1 MTRDRYLVVGLARS
15 GVAACEAIRRVW
27 PEAEVVAADQRAD
40 VEVGR
45 LRELGVEPVL
55 GGDVVPVQ
63 GLSAVVKSPGVPSQT
78 DQVVAARAAGVPVW
92 SEVELAARMLPNPI
106 AGVTGTN
113 GKTTTTELLGA
124 MLRSG
129 GLACEVAGNVG
140 RPLSALAG
148 RVDPNAWIACELSS
162 FQLEDIDTLRCRIG
176 VALNL
181 TPDHLDR
188 HGTVEEYLRCKLRIF
203 ENQRPGDVAIV
214 NGDDPTLRDAELP
227 GLGDRV
233 VVTREQAKEI
243 DWERALLRGD
253 HNLENALAAAAA
265 ARAAGVRSIDVDRA
279 LREFAP
285 LPHRLEPVATAGG
298 VEFVNDSKATNPDA
312 TIQALTAFPGA
323 VHLILGGSLKGS
335 DFTDL
340 ATALAGSPVAQT
352 YLIGAAADAIA
363 ESLDAAGVPFER
375 SGTLAAAVDSAAAAA
390 RPGDTVLLSPACASF
405 DQFRDYEDRGDTF
418 RRLAQEV
425 AGAA

>member
-1 MTRDRYLVVGLARS
+1 M
-15 GVAACEAIRRVW
+15 
-27 PEAEVVAADQRAD
+27 
-40 VEVGR
+40 
-45 LRELGVEPVL
+45 
-55 GGDVVPVQ
+55 
-63 GLSAVVKSPGVPSQT
+63 
-78 DQVVAARAAGVPVW
+78 
-92 SEVELAARMLPNPI
+92 
-106 AGVTGTN
+106 
-113 GKTTTTELLGA
+113 
-124 MLRSG
+124 
-129 GLACEVAGNVG
+129 
-140 RPLSALAG
+140 
-148 RVDPNAWIACELSS
+148 
-162 FQLEDIDTLRCRIG
+162 
-176 VALNL
+176 ALNL

-285 LPHRLEPVATAGG
+285 LPHRLEPVADRRWRRVRERLQGDQPRRDHPG
-298 VEFVNDSKATNPDA
+298 PHGLPGRRPPDSRRLA
-312 TIQALTAFPGA
+312 QGLGLHRPGA
-323 VHLILGGSLKGS
+323 RRV
-335 DFTDL
+335 
-340 ATALAGSPVAQT
+340 AGSPVAQT

-363 ESLDAAGVPFER
+363 QSLDAAGVAFER

>member
-1 MTRDRYLVVGLARS
+1 M
-15 GVAACEAIRRVW
+15 W
-27 PEAEVVAADQRAD
+27 PDAEVVAVDERAD
-40 VEVGR
+40 IDVGR

-55 GGDVVPVQ
+55 GGDVVPVE
-63 GLSAVVKSPGVPSQT
+63 GLSAVVKSPGVPSQA
-78 DQVVAARAAGVPVW
+78 DQVEAARAAGVPVW
-92 SEVELAARMLPNPI
+92 SEVELGARMLPNPI

-124 MLRSG
+124 MLRAG

-176 VALNL
+176 VVLNL

-188 HGTVEEYLRCKLRIF
+188 HGTVEDYLRCKLRIF

-214 NGDDPTLRDAELP
+214 NGDDPTLRAVELP
-227 GLGDRV
+227 GRGERV
-233 VVTREQAKEI
+233 VVTRAQAEEI
-243 DWERALLRGD
+243 DWKHALLRGD
-253 HNLENALAAAAA
+253 HNLENALSAAAA
-265 ARAAGVRSIDVDRA
+265 ARAAGVRSEDVDRA

-285 LPHRLEPVATAGG
+285 LAHRLEPVARAGG

-312 TIQALTAFPGA
+312 TIQALTAFTGG

-335 DFTDL
+335 EFADL
-340 ATALAGSPVAQT
+340 ARAVAGSHVEHA

-363 ESLDAAGVPFER
+363 DALQTENVPFER
-375 SGTLAAAVDSAAAAA
+375 SGTLAAAVHSAAAAA
-390 RPGDTVLLSPACASF
+390 RPGETVLLSPACASF
-405 DQFRDYEDRGDTF
+405 DQFRDYEDRGEAF
-418 RRLAQEV
+418 RRVAQEV